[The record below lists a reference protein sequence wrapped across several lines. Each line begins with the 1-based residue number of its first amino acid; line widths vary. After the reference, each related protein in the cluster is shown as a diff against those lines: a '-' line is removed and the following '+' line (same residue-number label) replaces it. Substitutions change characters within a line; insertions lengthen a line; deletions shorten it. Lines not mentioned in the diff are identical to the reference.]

1 MPDAIDRIRAVPQA
15 PARGR
20 LRVPAFVRALA
31 PRSKRGVAG
40 AALVALMI
48 GIVVNAVA
56 LQHGRRVELTP
67 EPAVLASVK
76 PVAPAHV
83 AAPTPPQPSP
93 QPSPSPTPVRAER
106 SEDPIAAFLR
116 QTNPDKRKLTL
127 AAQTALGKLGYSVK
141 PTGALDA
148 ETKSAL
154 SEFEKKHKLPVTAEI
169 TPKLVKTLNAADE

>member
-1 MPDAIDRIRAVPQA
+1 MRA
-15 PARGR
+15 PAF
-20 LRVPAFVRALA
+20 LRALA
-31 PRSKRGVAG
+31 PRSKRAVAG

-67 EPAVLASVK
+67 EPAALAPVKPAALAAVK
-76 PVAPAHV
+76 PVAPAPAPV

-93 QPSPSPTPVRAER
+93 ATAATRAER
-106 SEDPIAAFLR
+106 NEDPIAAFLR
-116 QTNPDKRKLTL
+116 QNGPDKRKLTL
-127 AAQTALGKLGYSVK
+127 AAQTALGKLGYTVRA
-141 PTGALDA
+141 TGALDA

-169 TPKLVKTLNAADE
+169 TPKLVKTISAADE